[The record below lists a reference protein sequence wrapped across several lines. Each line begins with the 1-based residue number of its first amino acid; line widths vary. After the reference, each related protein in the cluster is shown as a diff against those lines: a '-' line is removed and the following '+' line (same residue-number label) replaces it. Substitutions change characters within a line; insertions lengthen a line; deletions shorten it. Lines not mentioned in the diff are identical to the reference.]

1 MISLEELL
9 GIEYPI
15 IQGGMARVA
24 KAPLAAAVSEA
35 GGLGI
40 LGGASMTPEELRDQI
55 REVRSRTSKPFGVNL
70 MLQSEF
76 WQDQIKVVLE
86 ECPPVITTGAGNPS
100 SFMKTLK
107 EKGIKILPL
116 VGSANQA
123 LMLEKIGADA
133 VIAEGKESG
142 GHIGEVTTI
151 VLVNAVLKT
160 VSVPVVAAGGIVDAD
175 SYNAMRAMGAV
186 GVQMGTRFV
195 ASEEAPISPAYKDV
209 VLRANER
216 STVEVGRRFKHT
228 VRIWRNNLALRL
240 IDAEYRGDEQEFS
253 QLMLGALIRAVEG
266 DLENGAFMMGQSAG
280 LIKDILPV
288 KRIIQNIVGKS
299 L

>member
-9 GIEYPI
+9 SIEYPI

-24 KAPLAAAVSEA
+24 KAPLVAAVSEA
-35 GGLGI
+35 GGLGV
-40 LGGASMTPEELRDQI
+40 LGGAAMTPEELRDQI
-55 REVRSRTSKPFGVNL
+55 REVRRNTSKPFGVNL

-86 ECPPVITTGAGNPS
+86 ERPPVITTGAGNPS

-107 EKGIKILPL
+107 ERGIKILPL

-123 LMLEKIGADA
+123 LLLEKAGADG

-142 GHIGEVTTI
+142 GHIGDVTTI
-151 VLVNAVLKT
+151 VLVNAVLK
-160 VSVPVVAAGGIVDAD
+160 SVKSIPVIAAGGIVDAD
-175 SYNAMRAMGAV
+175 SYRAMRAMGAA

-195 ASEEAPISPAYKDV
+195 ASEEAPISPVYKDV

-216 STVEVGRRFKHT
+216 STVEVGRRFKHA
-228 VRIWRNNLALRL
+228 VRIWRNQLAQKL
-240 IDAEYRGDEQEFS
+240 IEAEYNGDEETFS
-253 QLMLGALIRAVEG
+253 NLMLGALIRAVEG

-280 LIKDILPV
+280 LIEEILPV
-288 KRIIQNIVGKS
+288 KEIIQSIVA
-299 L
+299 

>member
-24 KAPLAAAVSEA
+24 KAPLVAAVSEA
-35 GGLGI
+35 GGLGV
-40 LGGASMTPEELRDQI
+40 LGGAAMTPEELREQI
-55 REVRSRTSKPFGVNL
+55 REVRRNTSKPFGVNL

-86 ECPPVITTGAGNPS
+86 ERPPVITTGAGNPS

-107 EKGIKILPL
+107 ERGIKILPL

-123 LMLEKIGADA
+123 LLLEKAGADG

-142 GHIGEVTTI
+142 GHIGDVTTI
-151 VLVNAVLKT
+151 VLVNAVLKA
-160 VSVPVVAAGGIVDAD
+160 VKSIPVIAAGGIVDGD
-175 SYNAMRAMGAV
+175 SYRAMRAMGAA

-195 ASEEAPISPAYKDV
+195 ASEEAPISPVYKDV

-216 STVEVGRRFKHT
+216 STVEVGRRFKHA
-228 VRIWRNNLALRL
+228 VRIWRNQLAQKL
-240 IDAEYRGDEQEFS
+240 IEAEYNGDEETFS
-253 QLMLGALIRAVEG
+253 NLMLGALIRAVEG

-280 LIKDILPV
+280 LIEEILPV
-288 KRIIQNIVGKS
+288 REIIQSIVA
-299 L
+299 